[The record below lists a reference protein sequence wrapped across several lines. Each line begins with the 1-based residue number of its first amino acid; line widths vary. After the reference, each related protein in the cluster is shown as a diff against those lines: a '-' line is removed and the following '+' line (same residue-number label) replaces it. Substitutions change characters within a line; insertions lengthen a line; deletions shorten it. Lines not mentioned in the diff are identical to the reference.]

1 MIYFLLNKLNSFK
14 KFPYFFVTPLVYAI
28 GNACEEIKIAYSFS
42 NQKKKKLI
50 VLRVFFFKK
59 LLKYKVCNQ
68 SLFKDLKFANYSLV
82 EKLLNVVFNLLL
94 NIEFIFRRSFLLI
107 FKSFFKGNLSK
118 YNFPIIGIE
127 QMYGL
132 EKKEI
137 NPKKSIFLSYN
148 KIKKFSF
155 IKNEIDL
162 KQERTNY
169 CLEKLKFLNI
179 PNKRL
184 IVLHVRDD
192 KYRNDKGRKIYRN
205 SDVNFYIES
214 IKFLINKGYFVIRA
228 GRSPSKKIDFKNKN
242 FFDYSRCEI
251 QEDILDLFLIKN
263 CKYYIGTQSGIFDMA
278 QLFNKPILLTNM
290 VEIYSGY
297 PHKINDRGIF
307 KKISR
312 FEKKINIA
320 DYLKYDFKYHN
331 PAYDIKDLSF
341 EENSEEEIYYSL
353 KEFLKA
359 QNDPKLSKLQKK
371 FNKILISEHESHY
384 QKDPHKMFTE
394 YDSYKVLRLVKTKQ
408 GCLTNYN
415 LKKLFTC

>member
-107 FKSFFKGNLSK
+107 LKSFFKGNLSK

-155 IKNEIDL
+155 I
-162 KQERTNY
+162 
-169 CLEKLKFLNI
+169 
-179 PNKRL
+179 
-184 IVLHVRDD
+184 
-192 KYRNDKGRKIYRN
+192 
-205 SDVNFYIES
+205 
-214 IKFLINKGYFVIRA
+214 
-228 GRSPSKKIDFKNKN
+228 
-242 FFDYSRCEI
+242 
-251 QEDILDLFLIKN
+251 
-263 CKYYIGTQSGIFDMA
+263 
-278 QLFNKPILLTNM
+278 
-290 VEIYSGY
+290 
-297 PHKINDRGIF
+297 
-307 KKISR
+307 
-312 FEKKINIA
+312 
-320 DYLKYDFKYHN
+320 
-331 PAYDIKDLSF
+331 
-341 EENSEEEIYYSL
+341 
-353 KEFLKA
+353 
-359 QNDPKLSKLQKK
+359 
-371 FNKILISEHESHY
+371 
-384 QKDPHKMFTE
+384 
-394 YDSYKVLRLVKTKQ
+394 
-408 GCLTNYN
+408 
-415 LKKLFTC
+415 